1 MFNKIRNWFFHEDL
15 KRQNLAAFIMLAGS
29 VLGLLASFMLS
40 IESLILAKNS
50 HAVLSCDLSSVLSC
64 STVANHWSATILGFP
79 NSFIGV
85 MTLPVMVTIAVA
97 LLAGAKFPKWFMQ
110 AAQAGAIVGMVFA
123 AWMFYMSYIE
133 IGALCPWCLTLD
145 AGMTLIFFGLTRYN
159 ILRKNIS
166 WRGAQKFVSGGYD
179 ALIAASVIVLVVVAI
194 IAKFGGQL
202 F

>member
-15 KRQNLAAFIMLAGS
+15 KRQNLAAFILLAGS
-29 VLGLLASFMLS
+29 ALGLLASFMLS
-40 IESLILAKNS
+40 IEALILAKNS
-50 HAVLSCDLSSVLSC
+50 HAVLSCDLNSVLSC
-64 STVANHWSATILGFP
+64 STVASHWSATILGFP

-110 AAQAGAIVGMVFA
+110 AAQAGSVAGMVFA

-145 AGMTLIFFGLTRYN
+145 VGMTLIFFGLTRYN

-179 ALIAASVIVLVVVAI
+179 ALIAVSVIVLVVVAI
-194 IAKFGGQL
+194 IAKFGGHL

>member
-1 MFNKIRNWFFHEDL
+1 MFNKIPNWFFHKDL
-15 KRQNLAAFIMLAGS
+15 KRQNLAAFIMLIGS
-29 VLGLLASFMLS
+29 ALGLLASFMLS
-40 IESLILAKNS
+40 IEALILAKNS
-50 HAVLSCDLSSVLSC
+50 HAVLSCDLNSVLSC

-97 LLAGAKFPKWFMQ
+97 LLASAKFPKWFMQ
-110 AAQAGAIVGMVFA
+110 AAQAGAVAGMAFA
-123 AWMFYMSYIE
+123 TWMFYMSYIE

-145 AGMTLIFFGLTRYN
+145 VGMTLIFFGLTRYN

-179 ALIAASVIVLVVVAI
+179 ALIAVSVIVLVVVAI

>member
-15 KRQNLAAFIMLAGS
+15 KRQNLAAFIMLIGS

-40 IESLILAKNS
+40 IEALILAKNS

-85 MTLPVMVTIAVA
+85 MTLPVMVTIA
-97 LLAGAKFPKWFMQ
+97 GAKFPKWFMQ
-110 AAQAGAIVGMVFA
+110 AAQAGAVAGMVFA
-123 AWMFYMSYIE
+123 IWMFYMSYIE

-145 AGMTLIFFGLTRYN
+145 VGMTLTIFGLTRYN

-166 WRGAQKFVSGGYD
+166 WRGAQKFVSDGYD
-179 ALIAASVIVLVVVAI
+179 ALIAVSIIVLVVVAI

>member
-15 KRQNLAAFIMLAGS
+15 KRQNLAAFIMLIGS
-29 VLGLLASFMLS
+29 ALGLLASFMLS
-40 IESLILAKNS
+40 IEALILAKNS
-50 HAVLSCDLSSVLSC
+50 HAVLSCDLNSVLSC
-64 STVANHWSATILGFP
+64 STVANHWSAAILGFP

-110 AAQAGAIVGMVFA
+110 AAQAGAVAGVVFA

-145 AGMTLIFFGLTRYN
+145 VGMTMIFFGLTRYN

-179 ALIAASVIVLVVVAI
+179 ALIAVSVIVLVVVAI

>member
-15 KRQNLAAFIMLAGS
+15 KRQNLAAFIMLIGS

-40 IESLILAKNS
+40 IEALILAKNS
-50 HAVLSCDLSSVLSC
+50 HAVLSCDLNSVLSC

-97 LLAGAKFPKWFMQ
+97 LLAGAKFPRWFMQ
-110 AAQAGAIVGMVFA
+110 AAQAGAVAGMVFA
-123 AWMFYMSYIE
+123 VWMFYMSYIE
-133 IGALCPWCLTLD
+133 IGVLCPWCLTLD

-179 ALIAASVIVLVVVAI
+179 ALITVSVIVLVVVAI

>member
-1 MFNKIRNWFFHEDL
+1 MFNKIRNWFFHKDL
-15 KRQNLAAFIMLAGS
+15 KRQNLAAFTMLIGS
-29 VLGLLASFMLS
+29 ALGLLASFMLS
-40 IESLILAKNS
+40 IEALILAKNS
-50 HAVLSCDLSSVLSC
+50 HAVLSCDLNSVLSC
-64 STVANHWSATILGFP
+64 STVASHWSATILGFP

-110 AAQAGAIVGMVFA
+110 AAQAGSVAGMVFA

-145 AGMTLIFFGLTRYN
+145 VGMTLIFFGLTRYN

-179 ALIAASVIVLVVVAI
+179 ALIAVSVIVLVVVAI

>member
-1 MFNKIRNWFFHEDL
+1 MFNKIRNWFFHKDL
-15 KRQNLAAFIMLAGS
+15 KRQNLAAFIMLIGS
-29 VLGLLASFMLS
+29 ALGLLASFMLS
-40 IESLILAKNS
+40 IEALILAKNS
-50 HAVLSCDLSSVLSC
+50 HAVLSCDLNSVLSC
-64 STVANHWSATILGFP
+64 STVASHWSATILGFP

-110 AAQAGAIVGMVFA
+110 AAQAGSVAGMVFA

-145 AGMTLIFFGLTRYN
+145 VGMTLIFFGLTRYN

-179 ALIAASVIVLVVVAI
+179 ALIAVSVIVLVVVAI

>member
-1 MFNKIRNWFFHEDL
+1 MFNKIRDWFFREDL
-15 KRQNLAAFIMLAGS
+15 KRQNLAVFIMLIGS

-40 IESLILAKNS
+40 IEALILAKNS
-50 HAVLSCDLSSVLSC
+50 HAVLSCDLSSVLNC

-97 LLAGAKFPKWFMQ
+97 LLAGAKFTKWFMQ
-110 AAQAGAIVGMVFA
+110 AAQAGAVVGMVFA

-145 AGMTLIFFGLTRYN
+145 VGMTLIFFGLTRYN

>member
-15 KRQNLAAFIMLAGS
+15 KRQNLAAFIMLIGS

-40 IESLILAKNS
+40 IEALILAKNS

-145 AGMTLIFFGLTRYN
+145 VGMTMIFFGLTRYN

-166 WRGAQKFVSGGYD
+166 WRGVQKFVSGGYD
-179 ALIAASVIVLVVVAI
+179 VLIAVSVIVLVVVAI

>member
-1 MFNKIRNWFFHEDL
+1 MFNKIRNWFFREDL
-15 KRQNLAAFIMLAGS
+15 KRQNLAVFIMLAGS
-29 VLGLLASFMLS
+29 ALGLLASFMLS
-40 IESLILAKNS
+40 IEALILAKNS
-50 HAVLSCDLSSVLSC
+50 HAVLSCDLNSVLSC

-97 LLAGAKFPKWFMQ
+97 LLAGAKFPRWFMQ
-110 AAQAGAIVGMVFA
+110 AAQAGAVVGMVFA

-133 IGALCPWCLTLD
+133 IGALCPWCLILD
-145 AGMTLIFFGLTRYN
+145 VGMTLIFFGLTRYN

-179 ALIAASVIVLVVVAI
+179 ALITVSVIVLVVVAI

>member
-1 MFNKIRNWFFHEDL
+1 MFNKIRNWFFHKDL
-15 KRQNLAAFIMLAGS
+15 KRQNLAAFIMLIGS
-29 VLGLLASFMLS
+29 ALGLLASFMLS
-40 IESLILAKNS
+40 IEALILAKNS
-50 HAVLSCDLSSVLSC
+50 HAVLSCDLNSVLSC

-97 LLAGAKFPKWFMQ
+97 LLAGAKFPRWFMQ
-110 AAQAGAIVGMVFA
+110 AAQAGAVVGMVFA

-179 ALIAASVIVLVVVAI
+179 ALIAVSVIVLVVVAI

>member
-1 MFNKIRNWFFHEDL
+1 MFNKIPNWFFHKDL
-15 KRQNLAAFIMLAGS
+15 KRQNLAAFIMLIGS
-29 VLGLLASFMLS
+29 ALGLLASFMLS
-40 IESLILAKNS
+40 IEALILAKNS
-50 HAVLSCDLSSVLSC
+50 HAVLSCDLNSVLSC

-85 MTLPVMVTIAVA
+85 MPLPVMVTIAVA
-97 LLAGAKFPKWFMQ
+97 LLASAKFPKWFMQ
-110 AAQAGAIVGMVFA
+110 AAQAGAVAGMAFA
-123 AWMFYMSYIE
+123 TWMFYMSYIE

-145 AGMTLIFFGLTRYN
+145 VGMTLIFFGLTRYN

-179 ALIAASVIVLVVVAI
+179 ALIAVSVIVLVVVAI
-194 IAKFGGQL
+194 IAKFGVQL

>member
-1 MFNKIRNWFFHEDL
+1 MFNKIRNWFFHKDL
-15 KRQNLAAFIMLAGS
+15 KRQNLAVFIMLAGS

-40 IESLILAKNS
+40 IEALILAKNS

-64 STVANHWSATILGFP
+64 STVASHWSATILGFP

-110 AAQAGAIVGMVFA
+110 AAQAGSVAGMVFA

-145 AGMTLIFFGLTRYN
+145 VGMTLIFFGLTRYN

-179 ALIAASVIVLVVVAI
+179 ALIAVSVIVLVVVAI